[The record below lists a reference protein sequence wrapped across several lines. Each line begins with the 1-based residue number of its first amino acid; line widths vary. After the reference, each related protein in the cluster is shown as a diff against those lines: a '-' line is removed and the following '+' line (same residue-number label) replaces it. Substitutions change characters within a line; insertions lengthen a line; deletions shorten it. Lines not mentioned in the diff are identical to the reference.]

1 MASEDMRLVSKSV
14 RQNAKSA
21 YGYKEL
27 EKLVKLIPLH
37 PVFLIIGSCVQEN
50 VHRLK
55 WCMLYHCGWKRIV
68 SFKVVNWI
76 RERFIKKQRKKL
88 TNVSFAP
95 TPT

>member
-76 RERFIKKQRKKL
+76 NSLVFGVSGLKRKCL
-88 TNVSFAP
+88 TWLFL
-95 TPT
+95 